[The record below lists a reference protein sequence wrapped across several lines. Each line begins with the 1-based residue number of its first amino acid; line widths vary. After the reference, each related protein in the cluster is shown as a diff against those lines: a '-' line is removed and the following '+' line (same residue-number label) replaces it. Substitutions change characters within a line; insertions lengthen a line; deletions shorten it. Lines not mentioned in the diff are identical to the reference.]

1 MYLIRE
7 DLMYP
12 IGYATTVL
20 YLISLTFFLLAI
32 FIQHFFVIGIAL
44 GSLFFIIPS
53 VIIGI
58 MVNQRIET

>member
-1 MYLIRE
+1 MFLIRE

-20 YLISLTFFLLAI
+20 FLMSLTFFLLAI
-32 FIQHFFVIGIAL
+32 FIEHFFVIGIAL

-53 VIIGI
+53 LIIGI
-58 MVNQRIET
+58 MVNQRMKT